1 MPLPALTL
9 SLQFADPQLR
19 PAMPRHK
26 VMRWIRAALLQHPA
40 EITVR
45 VVDEAEGKALNHDY
59 RAKNY
64 ATNVL
69 TFDYSHAPVVHADLV
84 LCAPVLEREA
94 RELGVSLEAHC
105 AHLLIHGTLHAQGHD
120 HEDPAEAHAMEA
132 LETTLMLKLGF
143 HDPYLLR

>member
-1 MPLPALTL
+1 MPQPALTL
-9 SLQFADPQLR
+9 SLQFADPLLR

-26 VMRWIRAALLQHPA
+26 VMRWIRAALQHPA
-40 EITVR
+40 EMTVR

-69 TFDYSHAPVVHADLV
+69 TFDYSHAPVVQADLV

-132 LETTLMLKLGF
+132 LETALMLKLGF
-143 HDPYLLR
+143 HDPYSLR